1 MKIRRFFEAEEQK
14 DIATERVDEILKEL
28 KEFTSQLEE
37 KSKITDA
44 LETELSN
51 YKNLSDK
58 SNDQIDDSIAALQII
73 KKNVDDSIDK
83 LDTIIT
89 NIQNYNEQGRKYL
102 YTENK

>member
-51 YKNLSDK
+51 YKNLSNK

-83 LDTIIT
+83 LDTVIT

>member
-14 DIATERVDEILKEL
+14 DIATERVEEILKEL

-51 YKNLSDK
+51 YKNLSSK

-83 LDTIIT
+83 LDTVIT
-89 NIQNYNEQGRKYL
+89 NIQNYNEEGRKYL

>member
-89 NIQNYNEQGRKYL
+89 NLQGYNEEGRKFL
-102 YTENK
+102 YISK

>member
-14 DIATERVDEILKEL
+14 DIATERFDEILKEL

-51 YKNLSDK
+51 YKNLSNK

-83 LDTIIT
+83 LDTVIT

>member
-14 DIATERVDEILKEL
+14 DIATERVEEILKEL

-37 KSKITDA
+37 KSKLTDA

-51 YKNLSDK
+51 YKNLSSK

-83 LDTIIT
+83 LDTVIT

>member
-37 KSKITDA
+37 RSKLTDA

-51 YKNLSDK
+51 YKNLSSK

-83 LDTIIT
+83 LDTVIT
-89 NIQNYNEQGRKYL
+89 NIQNYNEEGRKYL

>member
-14 DIATERVDEILKEL
+14 DIATERVEEILKEL

-37 KSKITDA
+37 RSKLTDA

-51 YKNLSDK
+51 YKNLSNK

-83 LDTIIT
+83 LDTVIT
-89 NIQNYNEQGRKYL
+89 NIQNYNEEGRKYL

>member
-28 KEFTSQLEE
+28 KEFTSQLENRV
-37 KSKITDA
+37 KIVNS
-44 LETELSN
+44 LESELSN
-51 YKNLSDK
+51 YKNLSTK

-83 LDTIIT
+83 LDTVI
-89 NIQNYNEQGRKYL
+89 NNLRDYNTDGRKYL

>member
-28 KEFTSQLEE
+28 KEFISQLEE

-51 YKNLSDK
+51 YKNLSSK

-83 LDTIIT
+83 LDTVII
-89 NIQNYNEQGRKYL
+89 NLQGYNEEGRKFL
-102 YTENK
+102 YISK

>member
-14 DIATERVDEILKEL
+14 DIATERVEEILKEL

-37 KSKITDA
+37 KSKLTDA

-51 YKNLSDK
+51 YKNLSNK

-83 LDTIIT
+83 LDTVIT
-89 NIQNYNEQGRKYL
+89 NIQNYNEEGRKYL

>member
-14 DIATERVDEILKEL
+14 DLATERVDEILKEL

-51 YKNLSDK
+51 YKNLSNK

-83 LDTIIT
+83 LDTVIT
-89 NIQNYNEQGRKYL
+89 NLQGYNEEGRKFL
-102 YTENK
+102 YISK

>member
-1 MKIRRFFEAEEQK
+1 MKIRRFFEAEGQK
-14 DIATERVDEILKEL
+14 DIATERVEEILKEL

-51 YKNLSDK
+51 YKNLSNK

-83 LDTIIT
+83 LDTVIT

>member
-14 DIATERVDEILKEL
+14 DIATERVEEILKEL

-83 LDTIIT
+83 LDTVIT

>member
-1 MKIRRFFEAEEQK
+1 MKIRRFFEAVEQK
-14 DIATERVDEILKEL
+14 DLAPERIEEILKEL

-37 KSKITDA
+37 KSKITDST
-44 LETELSN
+44 ETELSN

-58 SNDQIDDSIAALQII
+58 SNDQIDDCISALQII

-83 LDTIIT
+83 LDTII
-89 NIQNYNEQGRKYL
+89 NNLQNYKEEGRKYL

>member
-14 DIATERVDEILKEL
+14 DLATERVEEILKEL

-51 YKNLSDK
+51 YKNLSNK

-83 LDTIIT
+83 LDTVIT
-89 NIQNYNEQGRKYL
+89 NIQNYNEEGRKYL

>member
-37 KSKITDA
+37 KSKVTDA

-89 NIQNYNEQGRKYL
+89 NIQNYNEEGRKYL

>member
-28 KEFTSQLEE
+28 KEFISQLEE

-51 YKNLSDK
+51 YKNLSSK
-58 SNDQIDDSIAALQII
+58 SNDQIDDSIVALQII

-83 LDTIIT
+83 LDTVII
-89 NIQNYNEQGRKYL
+89 NLQGYNEEGRKFL
-102 YTENK
+102 YISK

>member
-51 YKNLSDK
+51 YKNLSNK

-83 LDTIIT
+83 LDTVIT
-89 NIQNYNEQGRKYL
+89 NLQGYNEEGRKFL
-102 YTENK
+102 YISK